1 MFCSLRSQSY
11 KMMKSPLFW
20 FTFLW
25 PMPVVAVFVLYYS
38 VAPWSVEG
46 KLSGYFQA
54 LAIGMPCWITLLC
67 TYIAQQEERAG
78 AYFNVLCIGRSC
90 GQTFFALFIEAAALS
105 VVGIILYIVFLSG
118 ARKGVYTFA
127 DAEEKQVNIL
137 AERIAKEQVFDP
149 RWVPSPILYTVFNR
163 ENRILS
169 SNGTVDE
176 QKRAQDFLDGKAGS
190 SAHGYFVEVSYPEGT
205 CVFTYHIGTRY
216 ASDWANDHLPRA
228 ESVFMLA
235 LLLIIVIPTMLFV
248 RAIAR
253 RLDKDVRPL
262 KHTVT
267 LIGQGNL
274 TYPVPHLSLKEF
286 EDLGLLTERM
296 RLDLK
301 NTLETLWTREQHLKE
316 KTAQMLHDYRTPLTV
331 ARANAEFLQEDLTRL
346 ENIKNKSALLEY
358 SQAVILNLDHL
369 TEVAERFEKKS
380 TAREKVPAVEKA
392 IAFDDFNQS
401 IDKIGKVLSK
411 HYGAQWQSRFQ
422 SSSLRLPVEE
432 TEMQQALTNIMV
444 NAFEHGRSPQ
454 VVDIRFVLHEHKA
467 TYRITNTGSRFS
479 EKALKQAMDK
489 GFSEKKR

>member
-1 MFCSLRSQSY
+1 M
-11 KMMKSPLFW
+11 LF
-20 FTFLW
+20 FYSAVYLSAIFL
-25 PMPVVAVFVLYYS
+25 L
-38 VAPWSVEG
+38 
-46 KLSGYFQA
+46 
-54 LAIGMPCWITLLC
+54 
-67 TYIAQQEERAG
+67 
-78 AYFNVLCIGRSC
+78 
-90 GQTFFALFIEAAALS
+90 
-105 VVGIILYIVFLSG
+105 GIILYIVFLAG

-253 RLDKDVRPL
+253 RLDKDVLPL

-301 NTLETLWTREQHLKE
+301 NTLETLWTREHHLKE

-331 ARANAEFLQEDLTRL
+331 ARANAEFLKEDISRL
-346 ENIKNKSALLEY
+346 ENIPHKSALLEY
-358 SQAVILNLDHL
+358 SQAVILNLEQL
-369 TEVAERFEKKS
+369 TEAAQRFEEKN
-380 TAREKVPAVEKA
+380 ADREGAPSVNKA
-392 IAFDDFNQS
+392 MTFDAFNQS
-401 IDKIGKVLSK
+401 IDQIGKVFS
-411 HYGAQWQSRFQ
+411 HHFGDQWQSRIQ
-422 SSSLRLPVEE
+422 NSSAGLPVEE
-432 TEMQQALTNIMV
+432 AALKQALSNIIV
-444 NAFEHGRSPQ
+444 NAFEHGHSPQ
-454 VVDIRFVLHEHKA
+454 VVNMQFVLHGCEA
-467 TYRITNTGSRFS
+467 AYRIVNSGSHFS
-479 EKALKQAMDK
+479 EKALREAMCK
-489 GFSEKKR
+489 GFSEKKEDQQIIKGLGLYFVKRFLEENDGRITLSNTSENYACVVIRFPVKDTVDLNLTNKNFGEKRL